1 MRKMLRKCRG
11 SRRSTTFCLSMSLFI
26 KNKIIF
32 LVVLLIADQAS
43 KLVALKNLI
52 LGQSV
57 SVFPYF
63 DLTLVFNTGVA
74 FSLFS
79 EGGAL
84 GRWLLVFLV
93 FFVLI
98 YLAYVLFKESL
109 NDFESLSLLL
119 ILSGGMG
126 NLLDRTFRG
135 YVVDFIHLYYENY
148 SFYVFNFADTYITIG
163 VVTYIIGMIYQY
175 KSKGNE
181 NQAS

>member
-1 MRKMLRKCRG
+1 
-11 SRRSTTFCLSMSLFI
+11 MSFLI

-32 LVVLLIADQAS
+32 LVALLIADQAS

-52 LGQSV
+52 LGQSI

-79 EGGAL
+79 GGGAL

-93 FFVLI
+93 FFVLL
-98 YLAYVLFKESL
+98 YLTYILFKENL

-126 NLLDRTFRG
+126 NLLDRTLRG

-163 VVTYIIGMIYQY
+163 VVIYIIGMIYQY

-181 NQAS
+181 NQVS

>member
-1 MRKMLRKCRG
+1 
-11 SRRSTTFCLSMSLFI
+11 MSLFI